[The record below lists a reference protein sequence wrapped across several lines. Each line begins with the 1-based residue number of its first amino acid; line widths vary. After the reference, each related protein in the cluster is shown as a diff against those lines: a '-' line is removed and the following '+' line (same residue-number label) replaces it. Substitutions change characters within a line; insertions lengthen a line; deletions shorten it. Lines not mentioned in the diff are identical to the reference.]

1 MTVGTPVTRNR
12 FSEDM
17 VPREVRTSNASQNS
31 TEKQRP
37 EGELDKQGKN
47 LTQKECGVWKFIE
60 TDIQPQRNKPESFDQ
75 TTVWEVGQ
83 WVPVDGF

>member
-1 MTVGTPVTRNR
+1 MQTFTCRNGYIMTVGTPVTRNR

-17 VPREVRTSNASQNS
+17 VPREVRPSNASQNS

-47 LTQKECGVWKFIE
+47 LTQKECGV
-60 TDIQPQRNKPESFDQ
+60 
-75 TTVWEVGQ
+75 
-83 WVPVDGF
+83 